1 MPKNR
6 RLLLCLSLAVLVTG
20 LGGCNKDE
28 NDAETPATSD
38 QAAQTEGTPGAQPG
52 QPGTPGQTAQ
62 PAAPPLAPEQIPE
75 VVARVNGK
83 EINKQE
89 LLEGAQQA
97 RMQMA
102 QMGQQPPASP
112 NAVFYRQVLDTLVGQ
127 TLLLQEAKAQGFTA
141 TDAEVERELS
151 QVRAQLGT
159 PEAFQQALAQ
169 QKMTEAELKER
180 TRNKIAFAKFVQTQ
194 VVSDVPVTEQAIRA
208 FYDQNQKA
216 VTQPERLHLRH
227 ILIKVDANTPEPEKQ
242 KAREKAEA
250 LLERIEDG
258 EDFAQLARENS
269 DDQGSKDKG
278 GDIAWWVRGQSV
290 PSFEQAAFALQEVN
304 DLSPVVQTQFGYHV
318 IQLLER
324 QAPTVAPFEQV
335 KDRIGEFL
343 KQKQARDQIENRVK
357 ALKAKG
363 KVEVFL

>member
-1 MPKNR
+1 MPKRSKTR
-6 RLLLCLSLAVLVTG
+6 RLLFSLSLAVLLTG
-20 LGGCNKDE
+20 LGGCKKDE
-28 NDAETPATSD
+28 TDSETPATSD
-38 QAAQTEGTPGAQPG
+38 QAAQAEGAQPG
-52 QPGTPGQTAQ
+52 QPGTPGQAAQ
-62 PAAPPLAPEQIPE
+62 PAPPPLTPEQIPE
-75 VVARVNGK
+75 VVAKVNGK

-97 RMQMA
+97 QMQMA
-102 QMGQQPPASP
+102 QMGQRPPGAP

-141 TDAEVERELS
+141 TDAEVEKELS
-151 QVRAQLGT
+151 GLRGQFPT

-169 QKMTEAELKER
+169 QKVTEAELKER
-180 TRNKIAFAKFVQTQ
+180 TRNKVAFQKFITTQ
-194 VVSDVPVTEQAIRA
+194 VLSDVPVTEQAARA
-208 FYDQNQKA
+208 FYNQNQKM

-227 ILIKVDANTPEPEKQ
+227 ILIKADANTPEPEKQ

-269 DDQGSKDKG
+269 DDQGSKPKG
-278 GDIAWWVRGQSV
+278 GDIDWWVRGQSV

-304 DLSPVVQTQFGYHV
+304 DLSPVVQTQFGYHI

-335 KDRIGEFL
+335 KDKISAFL
-343 KQKQARDQIENRVK
+343 KQKQARDQIDSRVK